1 MYKQEVLDRFLRY
14 VQVDTMSDE
23 SIADKKHPSTPGQWD
38 LLRML
43 EGELK
48 GLGLKDVV
56 LDEYGYLLARL
67 DATEQGLPSI
77 AFCSHVDTAD
87 DVEGNHVRPRVVE
100 NYDGKDIRLNDE
112 YSIVAADNPELAR
125 YVGST
130 IITSS
135 GDTLLGCDDKGGV
148 AEIMTAV
155 SYLVKH
161 PEIKHGEIEI
171 LFSPD
176 EETGCGMDFFDASR
190 LNAKALYTVD
200 GGTRYEVELECFN
213 AATVKVHFS
222 GVSYHLGAARG
233 RMVNALTMASAF
245 INAIPQAESPEA
257 TDGRYGYYCAQ
268 SASGNATDMDVTVYL
283 RDFDYDGLLRRIEVL
298 QSLGKTVEL
307 LYVGGKV
314 TVDSKISYLNMGE
327 AAKKDPWA
335 VEAIFKAGKALGQ
348 PLHTEIIRGG
358 TDGSRIAQIKGIACP
373 NLYTGGHNY
382 HSRFEWA
389 ALDAMNDSVALI
401 IEIARQWALEFSK
414 SHR

>member
-112 YSIVAADNPELAR
+112 CSIVAADNPELAR

-307 LYVGGKV
+307 LYAGGKV

>member
-148 AEIMTAV
+148 AEIMTVV

-298 QSLGKTVEL
+298 KNLGKTVEL
-307 LYVGGKV
+307 LYNGGKV
-314 TVDSKISYLNMGE
+314 TVDDKISYLNMGE

>member
-77 AFCSHVDTAD
+77 VFCSHVDTAD

-307 LYVGGKV
+307 LYAGGKV

>member
-190 LNAKALYTVD
+190 LHAKALYTVD

-307 LYVGGKV
+307 LYAGGKV
-314 TVDSKISYLNMGE
+314 SVDSKISYLNMGE

>member
-67 DATEQGLPSI
+67 DATEQGIPSI

-307 LYVGGKV
+307 LYAGGKV
-314 TVDSKISYLNMGE
+314 SVDSKISYLNMGE

>member
-112 YSIVAADNPELAR
+112 YSIIAADNPELAR

-135 GDTLLGCDDKGGV
+135 GDALLGCDDKGGV
-148 AEIMTAV
+148 AEIMTVV

-245 INAIPQAESPEA
+245 INAMPQAESPEA

-268 SASGNATDMDVTVYL
+268 NASGNATDMDVTVYI

-298 QSLGKTVEL
+298 KNLGKTVEL
-307 LYVGGKV
+307 LYAGGKV
-314 TVDSKISYLNMGE
+314 SVDSKISYLNMGE

>member
-100 NYDGKDIRLNDE
+100 NYDGKDIKLNDE
-112 YSIVAADNPELAR
+112 YSIIAADNPELAR

-148 AEIMTAV
+148 AEIMTVV

-307 LYVGGKV
+307 LYAGGKV
-314 TVDSKISYLNMGE
+314 SVDSKISYLNMGE

>member
-1 MYKQEVLDRFLRY
+1 MYKQEILDRFLRY

-67 DATEQGLPSI
+67 DATEQGIPSI

-307 LYVGGKV
+307 LYAGGKI

>member
-87 DVEGNHVRPRVVE
+87 DVEGNHVRPHIVE
-100 NYDGKDIRLNDE
+100 SYDGKDIKLNDE

-155 SYLVKH
+155 SYLMKH

-307 LYVGGKV
+307 LYAGGKV

>member
-1 MYKQEVLDRFLRY
+1 MFKEEVLDRFLRY

-43 EGELK
+43 ETELK

-67 DATEQGLPSI
+67 EATDEGLPCI

-87 DVEGNHVRPRVVE
+87 DVDGNHVKPRVIE
-100 NYDGKDIRLNDE
+100 RYDGKDIVLNE
-112 YSIVAADNPELAR
+112 QCTIKAAENPELAK

-155 SYLVKH
+155 SHLVKH
-161 PEIKHGEIEI
+161 PEIRHGEIEI

-190 LNAKALYTVD
+190 LHAQALYTVD

-268 SASGNATDMDVTVYL
+268 NASGNATDMDVTVYL
-283 RDFDYDGLLRRIEVL
+283 RDFDFDGLQRRIEVL
-298 QSLGKTVEL
+298 ESLGKAIEM
-307 LYVGGKV
+307 LYDGGKV
-314 TVDSKISYLNMGE
+314 SVDAKISYLNMGE

-335 VEAIFKAGKALGQ
+335 VEAIFKAGEALGQ

-358 TDGSRIAQIKGIACP
+358 TDGSRIAQMKGIACP

-401 IEIARQWALEFSK
+401 VELARQWAAK
-414 SHR
+414 

>member
-1 MYKQEVLDRFLRY
+1 
-14 VQVDTMSDE
+14 MSDE

-100 NYDGKDIRLNDE
+100 NYDGKDIKLNDE

-307 LYVGGKV
+307 LYAGGKV
-314 TVDSKISYLNMGE
+314 SVDSKISYLNMGE

>member
-87 DVEGNHVRPRVVE
+87 DVEGNHVRPRVVD
-100 NYDGKDIRLNDE
+100 NYDGKDIKLNDE
-112 YSIVAADNPELAR
+112 YSIIAADNPELAR

-307 LYVGGKV
+307 LYAGGKV
-314 TVDSKISYLNMGE
+314 SVDSKISYLNMGE